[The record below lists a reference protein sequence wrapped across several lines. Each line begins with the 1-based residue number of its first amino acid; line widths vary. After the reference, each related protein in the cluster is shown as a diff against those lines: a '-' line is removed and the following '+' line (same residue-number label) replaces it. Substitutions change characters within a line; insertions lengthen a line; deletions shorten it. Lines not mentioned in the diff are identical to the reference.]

1 MAIPPRT
8 RLFIGYSSVD
18 TSIKRTQYTDL
29 ELIKR
34 DLVNNFYTRKRERV
48 MHPDFGSIIWD
59 MLFEPMTSDNLQ
71 LIIDDCYQIVAADG
85 RVQIRDIK
93 LTEYDNGL
101 QLQIDLYYQPLDIVE
116 VFSIEFD
123 RRSVE
128 NTLL

>member
-1 MAIPPRT
+1 
-8 RLFIGYSSVD
+8 
-18 TSIKRTQYTDL
+18 
-29 ELIKR
+29 
-34 DLVNNFYTRKRERV
+34 

>member
-1 MAIPPRT
+1 MAVAPRT

-29 ELIKR
+29 DLIKR
-34 DLVNNFYTRKRERV
+34 DLVNAFYTRKRERV
-48 MHPDFGSIIWD
+48 MRPDFGSIIWD
-59 MLFEPMTSDNLQ
+59 MLFEQMTPDNLQ

-85 RVQIRDIK
+85 RVSIQDVR

-101 QLQIDLYYQPLDIVE
+101 QLQMDLFYTPLDIVE
-116 VFSIEFD
+116 LFQLDFD

-128 NTLL
+128 ATII